1 MRWKNNNTE
10 KENAEI
16 KESLKLILKDTI
28 RVLVPILKGTIG
40 LLLKSLNYAILLGVC
55 LEKGWLFTE
64 KVVMTNEEF
73 WRTFL
78 IFVLLIFALR
88 VIRWCF
94 PVSIEEHACIPTMGT
109 AKKVDIAEIRRDEFT
124 VIQGEKEK

>member
-10 KENAEI
+10 KIVEI
-16 KESLKLILKDTI
+16 KESLKLILKDAI
-28 RVLVPILKGTIG
+28 RFLVPILKGTIG

-64 KVVMTNEEF
+64 KIVMTNEEF

-78 IFVLLIFALR
+78 IFALLIFTLR
-88 VIRWCF
+88 VIKWCF
-94 PVSIEEHACIPTMGT
+94 PVSIEEHAYPTMGT
-109 AKKVDIAEIRRDEFT
+109 AKKVDIAEMRRDEFT